1 MIIAN
6 GVVIFDLTWYW
17 SISCGKICVGHYYRG
32 GRRILVFYI
41 NHVLICFYFFRLMK
55 MGALEVDKVVHEHQA
70 WRLFT
75 CIWLHAGV
83 FHILANMLSLLFIGI
98 RLEQEFGFGIHPF
111 SSSNLFLCVCQLYII
126 NYISMNLYLLKM
138 FTTISLINLFLPL
151 SLVHGIGIECSNYN
165 IHLKSDRSRIV
176 IAYQFVLKNKVA
188 EFQG

>member
-6 GVVIFDLTWYW
+6 GVVIFDLIWYW

-32 GRRILVFYI
+32 GRRVLVFYI
-41 NHVLICFYFFRLMK
+41 NHALICFYLFRLMK

-111 SSSNLFLCVCQLYII
+111 SSSNLFSCVCQLYII

>member
-1 MIIAN
+1 M
-6 GVVIFDLTWYW
+6 FDLTWYW

-32 GRRILVFYI
+32 GRRVLVFYI
-41 NHVLICFYFFRLMK
+41 NHALICFYFFRLMK

-111 SSSNLFLCVCQLYII
+111 SSSNLFSCVCQLYII

-138 FTTISLINLFLPL
+138 FTTISLINLFVPL

-165 IHLKSDRSRIV
+165 IHLKSDRSRII